1 MLHHWAQATDGTGS
15 AVRVVLFDY
24 RKAFDFIDHHLLTR
38 KILGLDIPRGVSR
51 WVIDFLANRKQRVKL
66 SADCLSEWGPVPS
79 GVPQGTKLG
88 PWLFLLMINDLH
100 IPNVQTWKYVD
111 DTTVAEIVQRES
123 PGDAQSAVSQ
133 VEDWSRENNMQLNAD
148 KCKVMV
154 IDFKRNKHDFSPLT
168 VDGKPLETVD
178 NAKILGVTLSNDL
191 KWNTHIC
198 ECIKKANTRLYFLVQ
213 LKRARVP
220 IEDIVNFYCTTIRS
234 VMEYASQVYHHALPA
249 YLSDDIERVQRRA
262 MRIIFPGVSYEI
274 SLERCG
280 LSTLS
285 ARRAVLCDR
294 LFDTLSLPSHK
305 LNYMLPGKHNA
316 TYNTR
321 HKRTFILPR
330 MHTDRYRKSF
340 IPAMCSRVNK
350 GGGGGNKYRSSLR
363 FILITWYRFF
373 AYFRFSYICN
383 YIICKYLYRF

>member
-1 MLHHWAQATDGTGS
+1 M
-15 AVRVVLFDY
+15 
-24 RKAFDFIDHHLLTR
+24 
-38 KILGLDIPRGVSR
+38 
-51 WVIDFLANRKQRVKL
+51 ANHQ
-66 SADCLSEWGPVPS
+66 
-79 GVPQGTKLG
+79 
-88 PWLFLLMINDLH
+88 
-100 IPNVQTWKYVD
+100 
-111 DTTVAEIVQRES
+111 
-123 PGDAQSAVSQ
+123 
-133 VEDWSRENNMQLNAD
+133 
-148 KCKVMV
+148 
-154 IDFKRNKHDFSPLT
+154 
-168 VDGKPLETVD
+168 TVD

-191 KWNTHIC
+191 KWNTHIY

-274 SLERCG
+274 FLERCG

-330 MHTDRYRKSF
+330 MHTDRYKSF
-340 IPAMCSRVNK
+340 IPAMCTRVNK
-350 GGGGGNKYRSSLR
+350 GGK
-363 FILITWYRFF
+363 
-373 AYFRFSYICN
+373 
-383 YIICKYLYRF
+383 